1 MYLPPAEDQLT
12 EGCELLLMIILIFTL
27 IHGYWNH
34 GNRRTTPF
42 ALLALLPLAFALPL
56 LFTLAKF
63 EALDSEAPRHQKL
76 FADNTLQ
83 ITACGLMLFQAAIP
97 FPVRVSQSG
106 QYTDFLIDHARPFV
120 HDVL

>member
-1 MYLPPAEDQLT
+1 MYLPAAEDQLT

-42 ALLALLPLAFALPL
+42 ALLALLLFVLPL
-56 LFTLAKF
+56 LFTFQKF
-63 EALDSEAPRHQKL
+63 VVLDRFAPRSQKL
-76 FADNTLQ
+76 FADNPLQ

-97 FPVRVSQSG
+97 FPVRFSQSG